1 MKKII
6 LLILLFLVGVSYGQ
20 STKDVVN
27 SSLATTILDS
37 AGIWQPNAW
46 RNVTGYNSATF
57 VIKSDKSSASNGV
70 KIYWGELIN
79 NVYRIVD
86 SVTTSYITNVPFSL
100 TLSVVAPYLKVKYTN
115 TTSAQTSFLFTT
127 MLHVGQQLKLTDD
140 GGLII
145 SGATSN
151 GALETTQLLIL
162 SRLGTN
168 YLRSVDTWGTA
179 VDTSTYNFNNA
190 YLKAYIT
197 VYDTSATADTLVFE
211 HYSYGKNAYT
221 TNAIGFRDVLT
232 DYLEAD
238 NTTVIIPASTAK
250 TFEVNMFRPGILR
263 VRPKTVTGRTTVK
276 TKRVVWVGVN

>member
-79 NVYRIVD
+79 NVYRTMD
-86 SVTTSYITNVPFSL
+86 SVTTSYITNTPFSL

-127 MLHVGQQLKLTDD
+127 MLHVGQQLKLTDE
-140 GGLII
+140 GKLSI
-145 SGATSN
+145 SSSGTTVN
-151 GALETTQLLIL
+151 GASYNWQGTIQGSVTTEIDTTTFSSDISEWTLFAIEEKFEASLNGGFSNPVPIFPYQ
-162 SRLGTN
+162 SYTFKN
-168 YLRSVDTWGTA
+168 FDSSVATGYPIGVIRRKGSVGTA
-179 VDTSTYNFNNA
+179 NYVSSWMG
-190 YLKAYIT
+190 L
-197 VYDTSATADTLVFE
+197 
-211 HYSYGKNAYT
+211 
-221 TNAIGFRDVLT
+221 
-232 DYLEAD
+232 
-238 NTTVIIPASTAK
+238 
-250 TFEVNMFRPGILR
+250 
-263 VRPKTVTGRTTVK
+263 
-276 TKRVVWVGVN
+276 